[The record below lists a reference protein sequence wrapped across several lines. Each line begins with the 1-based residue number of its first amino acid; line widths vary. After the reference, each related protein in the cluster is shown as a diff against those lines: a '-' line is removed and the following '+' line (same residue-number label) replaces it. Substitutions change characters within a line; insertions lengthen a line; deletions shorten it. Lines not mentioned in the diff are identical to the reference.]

1 MTYLV
6 ENQVASNSNFPFQLI
21 AIAFGALN
29 VFFGILWFNLG
40 FSLDEDE
47 KEEVFGTLEI
57 ADSFFLSL
65 QMLTTG
71 GYDDAV
77 PGFAF
82 RIVYFFMIFSGLI
95 VFAILIGFLTDSVTG
110 YMDSLKEG
118 STRVFERNHTL
129 ILGWNESTCRVVI
142 QACFLRR
149 QYQKLNE
156 EKYPWLYYLN
166 QSPFTLS
173 LVVSIMSVSLYA
185 RFLPT
190 FCCLFRFTL
199 LARDGLVSSS
209 ALVPPWQIM
218 KLSSCVIVKVRSK
231 CTKCWNKV

>member
-1 MTYLV
+1 MELFIHAFVHNIVIFVSIALLCKDSTNLMSCILFYYTTAQEDGVLEVLAKGGTGGKNLLAMNESYPEWATYLI

-47 KEEVFGTLEI
+47 KVEVFGTLEI

-82 RIVYFFMIFSGLI
+82 RIVYFFARFYYL
-95 VFAILIGFLTDSVTG
+95 
-110 YMDSLKEG
+110 
-118 STRVFERNHTL
+118 
-129 ILGWNESTCRVVI
+129 
-142 QACFLRR
+142 LRR
-149 QYQKLNE
+149 
-156 EKYPWLYYLN
+156 
-166 QSPFTLS
+166 
-173 LVVSIMSVSLYA
+173 
-185 RFLPT
+185 
-190 FCCLFRFTL
+190 
-199 LARDGLVSSS
+199 
-209 ALVPPWQIM
+209 
-218 KLSSCVIVKVRSK
+218 
-231 CTKCWNKV
+231 